1 MNRHLAVR
9 LRLYE
14 IDRRSAELSAKGLEL
29 ADMASEL
36 DRLRKLNDMLSL
48 LTKHGST
55 SNSKRYNSLTCKRL
69 RIN

>member
-1 MNRHLAVR
+1 MNRHLVVR

-29 ADMASEL
+29 ADMASQL

-48 LTKHGST
+48 LTNHGST
-55 SNSKRYNSLTCKRL
+55 SKSKRYNSLTYKRL